1 MTERIG
7 GVLAPVLTPFKGD
20 LSPDP
25 QRFIAHCKWLL
36 SQNCGLAVF
45 GTNSEANS
53 LSMEERATL
62 LDELFAAG
70 IDPSRMMPGTGCC
83 SLMETVKL
91 TAQAVGHGCA
101 GVLLL
106 PPFYYKDVDEEGLY
120 RYFSEV
126 VQRVGDARLKIY
138 LYHIPPVA
146 VLGIT
151 TGLVERLLAAYPNAI
166 AGMKDSSGDWNNT
179 KTFLD
184 AFAVRAGRA
193 VSTAGA
199 ARTFD
204 VFVGSESFLL
214 AGMRNGGV
222 GTISATANVNP
233 AAIYELYVE
242 CIRNQTSDIGD
253 QTSNIEHRTSK
264 MERQQADVNV
274 VREVFSSRKFP
285 SMIAALKQAI
295 AIYADDP
302 AWRTVRPPLVELIPE
317 QAKTLAAELKAISF
331 AMPGIGTKAES

>member
-1 MTERIG
+1 MSRCIR
-7 GVLAPVLTPFKGD
+7 GVLAPVVTPFKD
-20 LSPDP
+20 DFSPDRK
-25 QRFIAHCKWLL
+25 RFIAHCKWLL

-53 LSMEERATL
+53 LSLEERLNL
-62 LDELFAAG
+62 LDELVAAG
-70 IDPSRMMPGTGCC
+70 VDPSRMMPGTGCC
-83 SLMETVKL
+83 SIMETVKL
-91 TAQAVGHGCA
+91 TAQAVEHGCA
-101 GVLLL
+101 GVLML
-106 PPFYYKDVDEEGLY
+106 PPFYYKDVDQEGLY

-146 VLGIT
+146 VVGIT

-184 AFAVRAGRA
+184 AFAARSAG
-193 VSTAGA
+193 SDPTARA

-214 AGMRNGGV
+214 ANMRNGGA

-233 AAIYELYVE
+233 EAIHELYAK
-242 CIRNQTSDIGD
+242 SDPLR
-253 QTSNIEHRTSK
+253 QRTLQHK
-264 MERQQADVNV
+264 DADLEALQVRLNV
-274 VREVFSSRKFP
+274 VREVFSNKKFP
-285 SMIAALKQAI
+285 SM
-295 AIYADDP
+295 
-302 AWRTVRPPLVELIPE
+302 
-317 QAKTLAAELKAISF
+317 
-331 AMPGIGTKAES
+331 

>member
-1 MTERIG
+1 
-7 GVLAPVLTPFKGD
+7 VLAPVVTPFKDD
-20 LSPDP
+20 LSPDR

-53 LSMEERATL
+53 LSMEERTML
-62 LDELFAAG
+62 LDELVAAG
-70 IDPSRMMPGTGCC
+70 VDPSRMMPGTGCC
-83 SLMETVKL
+83 SIMETVEL
-91 TAQAVGHGCA
+91 TKQAVGNGCA
-101 GVLLL
+101 GVLML
-106 PPFYYKDVDEEGLY
+106 PPFYYKDVNEEGLY

-146 VLGIT
+146 VVGIT
-151 TGLVERLLAAYPNAI
+151 TGLVERLLAAYPDVI

-179 KTFLD
+179 KTFLE
-184 AFAVRAGRA
+184 AFAGQSAR
-193 VSTAGA
+193 A

-214 AGMRNGGV
+214 ANMRNGGV

-233 AAIYELYVE
+233 AAIYELYKKW
-242 CIRNQTSDIGD
+242 NTTDDTDDAD
-253 QTSNIEHRTSK
+253 Q
-264 MERQQADVNV
+264 QQSRLNV
-274 VREVFSSRKFP
+274 VREVFSNRKFP

-295 AIYADDP
+295 AICADDP
-302 AWRTVRPPLVELIPE
+302 AWRTVRPPLVEFTPE
-317 QAKTLAAELKAISF
+317 QAKTLGADLEAIGF
-331 AMPGIGTKAES
+331 TMPGVGRG